1 MAFLEPGE
9 TYELPLQNGSVTC
22 KALSFREQRSVIK
35 DIKKLQSNNDP
46 EEAMDLVEKV
56 IAASLVRWAWKDQL
70 GDSAAEL
77 LGMITFPEAMDLGKR
92 ITDGGKLSSD
102 ERKK

>member
-9 TYELPLQNGSVTC
+9 TYDLPLQNGYVTC
-22 KALSFREQRSVIK
+22 KALSFREQRLVIK

-56 IAASLVRWAWKDQL
+56 IAASLVRWVCKGHL

-77 LGMITFPEAMDLGKR
+77 LDMITFQEAMDLGTR
-92 ITDGGKLSSD
+92 ITEGAKLSSD